1 MAGDKLQDFPDVN
14 TKLAAP
20 TKKSLFER
28 QKAEAEA
35 KRQKEQEETAAV
47 YEDFVKSFDN
57 DADNDDDDD
66 FTSRLGTAAGGAPG
80 PAFGGA
86 AAGSAKR
93 HFSGPSAR
101 GGLGRGRGLS
111 GPGSL
116 GPPPPSLSRKRPLD
130 GPTAGREAKPG
141 LFAYDDDD
149 DHTGGPTDAKKAFQA
164 SDDEEAHDPPA
175 RGQERAAPKPT
186 LHLSS
191 LPPGTSPA
199 AVKALIPAPLRV
211 DHVRILP
218 GAPGAE
224 RRAAAALVTLAEE
237 TPAGDLD
244 TAVGALQNRYL
255 GWGFRLAISR
265 HLSAAVA
272 GAALPAMPGL
282 ATTALPFGA
291 RPVGPRP
298 GALAARGGPH
308 RGGFAPPSSLTGRGG
323 PVGPSVQVA
332 VAPPAD
338 LKQLKLIHRTV
349 QALLAHGP
357 AFEALLMARPEVQRA
372 PHWAWIWDPRSP
384 AGVYYRWRLW
394 DAASH
399 RRQRRRRA
407 AAIGIAAGPETVFAG
422 APAWAPPER
431 GLAFEYAT
439 AVRELASDDDFDS
452 SDEDDSGDEA
462 AAAAARRRLAHLQGP
477 GADDGGAGGAASLA
491 AAGLDG
497 ADDGPGYLNPL
508 RRAKL
513 VHLLARLPPST
524 ARLRRGDVARVTAF
538 AIAHAG
544 AGADEVV
551 QLLVANVHAPFCLA
565 PTTAPHDSPH
575 ASDADAPAV
584 GPPAGETAGAD
595 DPSSAML
602 AALYLVSDLLSAS
615 STSGVRHA
623 WRYRALLEQ
632 ALRARRTFAHLGRL
646 ERRARWGRLRAEKWR
661 RSVTGLLGLWEG
673 WCAFPAAAQEGF
685 VREFLEPPLTRAERV
700 RAEAEE
706 KEKGERERLKEGGG
720 KWKAVAAREAA
731 GDDGTAVDGEP
742 MEEDGMEDAGGVD
755 DVDGEPMDED
765 EDVEGVPMEDDDD
778 AADVDGEPMET
789 VDGGTEGPE
798 AVAAQDETKPAASRP
813 ESDAARPGEAAP
825 PGRKRR
831 PRAEDMFAD
840 SDGE

>member
-47 YEDFVKSFDN
+47 YEDFVKSFD
-57 DADNDDDDD
+57 DDVDDDDVD
-66 FTSRLGTAAGGAPG
+66 DAFARHLSARADAPG
-80 PAFGGA
+80 PAFGG

-93 HFSGPSAR
+93 HFSGPGAR
-101 GGLGRGRGLS
+101 GGLGRGRGAS

-116 GPPPPSLSRKRPLD
+116 GLPPPLSLSRKRPFE
-130 GPTAGREAKPG
+130 GPPAGRDAKPG
-141 LFAYDDDD
+141 LFAYDEDDD
-149 DHTGGPTDAKKAFQA
+149 TGPTDAQKAFRA
-164 SDDEEAHDPPA
+164 SDDEDERDAPSRA
-175 RGQERAAPKPT
+175 QERAAPKPT

-199 AVKALIPAPLRV
+199 AVKALVPTHLHV
-211 DHVRILP
+211 DHVRMLP
-218 GAPGAE
+218 GAAAGGAE
-224 RRAAAALVTLAEE
+224 RRAVAALVTLAED

-255 GWGFRLAISR
+255 GWGFRLSISR
-265 HLSAAVA
+265 HLSSAVA
-272 GAALPAMPGL
+272 GAALPSMPGL
-282 ATTALPFGA
+282 STAALPFGA
-291 RPVGPRP
+291 KPVGPRP
-298 GALAARGGPH
+298 GAFSRGGPH
-308 RGGFAPPSSLTGRGG
+308 RGGFAPPSALTGRGG
-323 PVGPSVQVA
+323 PAGPSVQVA

-338 LKQLKLIHRTV
+338 LKQLKLIHKTV
-349 QALLAHGP
+349 EALVAHGP

-394 DAASH
+394 DVASH
-399 RRQRRRRA
+399 RHRRRA
-407 AAIGIAAGPETVFAG
+407 AAAAVEVPENVFAG
-422 APAWAPPER
+422 APAWAPPPR

-439 AVRELASDDDFDS
+439 AVRELASDADFDS
-452 SDEDDSGDEA
+452 SEEDDSGDEA

-477 GADDGGAGGAASLA
+477 GADDAGPDAARGV
-491 AAGLDG
+491 AGLDG

-508 RRAKL
+508 KRAKL

-524 ARLRRGDVARVTAF
+524 ARLRRGDVARATAF

-551 QLLVANVHAPFCLA
+551 QLLVANVHAPLCLSSSL
-565 PTTAPHDSPH
+565 APHDSD
-575 ASDADAPAV
+575 ASGMDASAPAMA
-584 GPPAGETAGAD
+584 AGETTD

-623 WRYRALLEQ
+623 WRYRALLE
-632 ALRARRTFAHLGRL
+632 ATLRERRTFAHLGRL
-646 ERRARWGRLRAEKWR
+646 ERRLGWGRLRAEKWR

-685 VREFLEPPLTRAERV
+685 VKEFVEPPLTREERV
-700 RAEAEE
+700 KVEAEE
-706 KEKGERERLKEGGG
+706 REKGERERAKESGG
-720 KWKAVAAREAA
+720 KWKAVAAKEAA
-731 GDDGTAVDGEP
+731 GEEGMGVDGEA
-742 MEEDGMEDAGGVD
+742 MDEDGIEDADGVD

-765 EDVEGVPMEDDDD
+765 EDVDGVPMEDEDK
-778 AADVDGEPMET
+778 AADVDGEPMED
-789 VDGGTEGPE
+789 VDGGVESAA
-798 AVAAQDETKPAASRP
+798 AVTAKEETKPA
-813 ESDAARPGEAAP
+813 ESGPDDGAAP
-825 PGRKRR
+825 PGRRRR